1 MKPVYEVVSGS
12 ILLSKREDFFRLHR
26 DDPDPV
32 CLGRLLRLIL
42 LRGGR
47 GAEWRQRDDEARDET
62 ATRYHRASSGA
73 QESIVSR
80 ESNGGRRNESEAADA
95 RRPGAC

>member
-32 CLGRLLRLIL
+32 CLGRLLRLGGER
-42 LRGGR
+42 RGEHGE
-47 GAEWRQRDDEARDET
+47 GNAGDK
-62 ATRYHRASSGA
+62 ASPIHY
-73 QESIVSR
+73 SIT
-80 ESNGGRRNESEAADA
+80 
-95 RRPGAC
+95 